1 MRVQPENQKRGLAPP
16 NPEFLS
22 GKTGFSGA
30 PPNDEAMSDKEAS
43 SSYTL
48 ESLLAG
54 VTPENLHKELE
65 TGQAVGNEA
74 W

>member
-1 MRVQPENQKRGLAPP
+1 MKVKSKNQKGIREFPP
-16 NPEFLS
+16 
-22 GKTGFSGA
+22 GTADFSA
-30 PPNDEAMSDKEAS
+30 AHPIDSTRSDKEAS
-43 SSYTL
+43 ASYTL
-48 ESLLAG
+48 ETLLAG